1 MESGSMDRRIDAGIA
16 RSQFGQIWDLAT
28 KNNERLIVDRR
39 GEPPS

>member
-1 MESGSMDRRIDAGIA
+1 MESGSMDRRIAGIA
-16 RSQFGQIWDLAT
+16 RSQLGQIWDLAT